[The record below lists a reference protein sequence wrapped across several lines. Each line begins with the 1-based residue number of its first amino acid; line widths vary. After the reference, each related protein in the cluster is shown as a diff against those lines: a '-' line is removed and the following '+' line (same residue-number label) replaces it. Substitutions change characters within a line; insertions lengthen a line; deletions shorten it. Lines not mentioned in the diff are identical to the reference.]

1 MIHFNNPKILY
12 SLFALLIPVIVHLF
26 QLRKF
31 QKVNFTNVKFLK
43 ELVVQTRKSSELE
56 KWLILFTRILVLMF
70 IILAF
75 ANPYFGEKKISTQ
88 KEEVV
93 YYIDNSISTQEK
105 GPKGELLRISIQEFI
120 NNSPKEKNLN
130 IITNDRVFKNKKIQS
145 IKNELINLK
154 YTNYQLEYNIISL
167 KAEQLFSDKKSIK
180 KIIYISDFQKHT
192 KLDSS
197 YFSTKHQNILI
208 QTLPISKS
216 NISIDS
222 AYFVSEN
229 IEKTS
234 LKVVVRKQNSAL
246 TSIPIALYNN
256 DSLISKS
263 NLKLKN
269 SKNYTTF
276 DLPSK
281 NQLNLRISITN
292 PTSTYDNKLFV
303 TKNKTNKLNIL
314 AIGEKNTNTF
324 LSKIFT
330 KNEFNFQHQV
340 LSKINF
346 SDFEMQHLIIVN
358 ELLSLSNSLI
368 KNLSKYI
375 DTGGSILM
383 IPNENADL
391 KNYNKLTNIFNEINQ
406 NETRLTKINFS
417 HPIYSDVFEKEIKN
431 FQFPYFKKHYKL
443 KNFESTILSFENNM
457 PLLVQADNIFSFSA
471 PLNSINS
478 NFKQAPLVVPTLYN
492 IAKST
497 LKNNVPYYLIGKE
510 NSIDFE
516 LKLEKDEIISLTNN
530 SVDYIPIQQIKS
542 NKVNIKTK
550 NSPENSGIYNIQKQ
564 QHKTNL
570 FVAYNYTN
578 TESLREYHSLNKL
591 KNKNIQIST
600 SLTNTL
606 IAVNSNAQIGSLWKW
621 FIIFALLFLIV
632 ELLILKYFK

>member
-75 ANPYFGEKKISTQ
+75 ANPYFGEKKISIQ

-154 YTNYQLEYNIISL
+154 YTNYQLEYKIISL

-314 AIGEKNTNTF
+314 AIGEKNT
-324 LSKIFT
+324 I
-330 KNEFNFQHQV
+330 EHQ
-340 LSKINF
+340 
-346 SDFEMQHLIIVN
+346 DF
-358 ELLSLSNSLI
+358 
-368 KNLSKYI
+368 Y
-375 DTGGSILM
+375 
-383 IPNENADL
+383 PN
-391 KNYNKLTNIFNEINQ
+391 
-406 NETRLTKINFS
+406 
-417 HPIYSDVFEKEIKN
+417 
-431 FQFPYFKKHYKL
+431 
-443 KNFESTILSFENNM
+443 
-457 PLLVQADNIFSFSA
+457 
-471 PLNSINS
+471 
-478 NFKQAPLVVPTLYN
+478 PT
-492 IAKST
+492 T
-497 LKNNVPYYLIGKE
+497 V
-510 NSIDFE
+510 
-516 LKLEKDEIISLTNN
+516 T
-530 SVDYIPIQQIKS
+530 
-542 NKVNIKTK
+542 
-550 NSPENSGIYNIQKQ
+550 
-564 QHKTNL
+564 
-570 FVAYNYTN
+570 
-578 TESLREYHSLNKL
+578 
-591 KNKNIQIST
+591 
-600 SLTNTL
+600 
-606 IAVNSNAQIGSLWKW
+606 
-621 FIIFALLFLIV
+621 
-632 ELLILKYFK
+632 